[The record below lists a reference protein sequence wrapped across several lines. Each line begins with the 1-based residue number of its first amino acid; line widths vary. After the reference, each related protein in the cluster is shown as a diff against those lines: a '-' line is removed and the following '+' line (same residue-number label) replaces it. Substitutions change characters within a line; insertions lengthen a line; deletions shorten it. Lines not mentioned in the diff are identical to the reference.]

1 METMIGELN
10 CTSNILYSM
19 DQIDM
24 GMTSRKQNL
33 RKTVYNIF
41 Y

>member
-1 METMIGELN
+1 MYFEYWLIIKCVT
-10 CTSNILYSM
+10 LYSM